1 MRRTACDNQTVH
13 DQLKQWIDELTGGES
28 TRAIAAVT
36 GIPQATLARH
46 LALET
51 PPVETL
57 IDIARAYNANPVEVQ
72 VVAGI
77 ITDAEAQRAGSGS
90 AIRQASTRQLLT
102 ELLRRDKEEEEPRR
116 KPSRGEAG
124 ARLFR

>member
-1 MRRTACDNQTVH
+1 MH
-13 DQLKQWIDELTGGES
+13 DQLKQWIDELTGGDS
-28 TRAIAAVT
+28 TRAMAVVT

-46 LALET
+46 LAVPT

-57 IDIARAYNANPVEVQ
+57 IEIARAYSANPVEVQ

-77 ITDAEAQRAGSGS
+77 ITEAEAQRAGSGS

-102 ELLRRDKEEEEPRR
+102 ELLRRDKEGEESARR
-116 KPSRGEAG
+116 KPTHGEAG

>member
-1 MRRTACDNQTVH
+1 MH
-13 DQLKQWIDELTGGES
+13 EQLKQWVEELTGGDS
-28 TRAIAAVT
+28 TRAMAVVT

-57 IDIARAYNANPVEVQ
+57 IEIARAYSANPVEVQ

-77 ITDAEAQRAGSGS
+77 ITEAEAQRAGSGS
-90 AIRQASTRQLLT
+90 AIRQATTRQLLT
-102 ELLRRDKEEEEPRR
+102 ELLRRDKEGDEQGKR
-116 KPSRGEAG
+116 KPSHGEAG

>member
-1 MRRTACDNQTVH
+1 MH
-13 DQLKQWIDELTGGES
+13 EPLKQWVEELTGGDS
-28 TRAIAAVT
+28 TRAMAVVT

-46 LALET
+46 LTMAT

-57 IDIARAYNANPVEVQ
+57 IEIARAYSANPVEVQ

-77 ITDAEAQRAGSGS
+77 ITEAEAQRAGSGS

-102 ELLRRDKEEEEPRR
+102 ELLRRDKEENDSPRR

-124 ARLFR
+124 ARLFQ